1 MQRGRRPQQG
11 AILFVS
17 VMILLLLTMVAVGS
31 VRLSTME
38 QRISMTYQLQNNSF
52 QAADSGLNRTQR
64 LLENNTF
71 ALAQAKE
78 GTLSKSY
85 EYTAAGPKITVSTET
100 TLREKMADSGNSIG
114 VGKGLPQ
121 IYMFETTSTT
131 DLDGY
136 DISTELEQGYQ
147 VRILE

>member
-17 VMILLLLTMVAVGS
+17 LIILLLITMVAVGS

-85 EYTAAGPKITVSTET
+85 KYTAAGPTITVSTKT

-131 DLDGY
+131 NLNGY